1 MLFLQQNLTEKGE
14 KRSMKKFL
22 SKSLSSVVF
31 FALAI
36 IFTFTTVA
44 PGQASAATF
53 KGIPFEQQQI
63 IKELLEKNERVINI
77 LINSFVEEDNNY
89 TFDVKKAVEL
99 GLTEEEA
106 ATAEKFLDRAAVLT
120 IVFSESI
127 SKNEKGKLVFDAE
140 KAVEL
145 GLTKEEA
152 TKFEKLFKSVI
163 RIADLAGDALV
174 LDKKGNVVIDSKIAK
189 SLGFSSTELLVF
201 NQLLKKI
208 PQEQLK
214 TFYDAVQIAKEKL
227 N

>member
-1 MLFLQQNLTEKGE
+1 MN
-14 KRSMKKFL
+14 S
-22 SKSLSSVVF
+22 SKSF
-31 FALAI
+31 
-36 IFTFTTVA
+36 
-44 PGQASAATF
+44 
-53 KGIPFEQQQI
+53 
-63 IKELLEKNERVINI
+63 KELLEKNERVINI
-77 LINSFVEEDNNY
+77 LINSFVEEDNSY

-127 SKNEKGKLVFDAE
+127 TKNEKGKLVFDAA

-152 TKFEKLFKSVI
+152 AKFEKLFKSVI

-189 SLGFSSTELLVF
+189 GLGFSSTELLVF
-201 NQLLKKI
+201 NQMLKKI

-227 N
+227 S

>member
-1 MLFLQQNLTEKGE
+1 
-14 KRSMKKFL
+14 MKKFL

-189 SLGFSSTELLVF
+189 G
-201 NQLLKKI
+201 
-208 PQEQLK
+208 
-214 TFYDAVQIAKEKL
+214 
-227 N
+227 

>member
-1 MLFLQQNLTEKGE
+1 
-14 KRSMKKFL
+14 MKKFL

-36 IFTFTTVA
+36 ILTFTTVA
-44 PGQASAATF
+44 PGQAQAATF
-53 KGIPFEQQQI
+53 KGIPFEQQEA
-63 IKELLEKNERVINI
+63 IKNLLEKNGRVINI
-77 LINSFVEEDNNY
+77 LISSFVEEDNSY
-89 TFDVKKAVEL
+89 TFDVNKAIEL

-127 SKNEKGKLVFDAE
+127 TKNEKGKLEFDAK

-145 GLTKEEA
+145 GLTEDEA
-152 TKFEKLFKSVI
+152 AKFEKLFKSVFKI
-163 RIADLAGDALV
+163 VDLVSDALV
-174 LDKKGNVVIDSKIAK
+174 LDKKGNVVIDSKVAK
-189 SLGFSSTELLVF
+189 SLGFSSTELLVV

-214 TFYDAVQIAKEKL
+214 MAYDAIQIAKEKL

>member
-1 MLFLQQNLTEKGE
+1 
-14 KRSMKKFL
+14 MKKFL

-63 IKELLEKNERVINI
+63 IKDLLEKNERVISI
-77 LINSFVEEDNNY
+77 LVNSFIEEDNTY
-89 TFDVKKAVEL
+89 TFDAKKAVEL

-106 ATAEKFLDRAAVLT
+106 AAAEKFLDRAAVLT

-127 SKNEKGKLVFDAE
+127 SKNEKGKLVFDAK

-152 TKFEKLFKSVI
+152 TKFEKFFNSAI
-163 RIADLAGDALV
+163 RLADLAGDAIV
-174 LDKKGNVVIDSKIAK
+174 LDKKGNVVIDQKIAK
-189 SLGFSSTELLVF
+189 SLGFSSTELMVL
-201 NQLLKKI
+201 NQLIKKF
-208 PQEQLK
+208 PQDQLK
-214 TFYDAVQIAKEKL
+214 TFFDAVQMAKEKL
-227 N
+227 S